1 MARTFT
7 PQDCHALMT
16 LLVEQATGQKNV
28 TVTNTSDFVSA
39 GETVLSTG
47 VENTLNSLA
56 IVVGRT
62 LMAVRPYKAKLS
74 LIDALNTEGYTSRL
88 RKISVYSR
96 NPQAS
101 GDWNTQLHTNLMGGY
116 DNGSNGGQSTASM
129 WEQNKPEV
137 LEMNF
142 GGQTVWEDST
152 TIYEYQLKSAFRNE
166 AEFGKLVSGIM
177 TEKANDIESQKEAFN
192 RMTILNYIAGLYDM
206 GIAGTVIN
214 LTKAFNDEMGTSYTT
229 KELQTTYAT
238 EFLEFFTA
246 TFKIASDYMT
256 NRSANYHWSPEK
268 QNEAGEDLVLLRHTP
283 KNKQRFLYYSPLFTK
298 AKAKVF
304 PEIFNPQYIEE
315 AQGEG
320 VTYWQSINNP
330 SAINIKP
337 AIPDKE
343 GGTGKQIEGGAV
355 ELSTV
360 VGVLYDVDAMMVD
373 YQLESAATTPLEAR
387 KHYRN
392 MWWSFSRNAINDF
405 TENAILFIMEDVE
418 PSEP

>member
-7 PQDCHALMT
+7 PQDCHAIMT

-56 IVVGRT
+56 IVMGRT

-74 LIDALNTEGYTSRL
+74 LIDALNTEGYTSRM
-88 RKISVYSR
+88 RKISFYSR
-96 NPQAS
+96 NPKAS
-101 GDWNTQLHTNLMGGY
+101 GDWNTQLHTNLRGGY

-129 WEQNKPEV
+129 WEQNKPEA

-142 GGQTVWEDST
+142 GGQSVWEDST

-166 AEFGKLVSGIM
+166 SEFGKFISGIM

-192 RMTILNYIAGLYDM
+192 RMIILNYIAGLYDM
-206 GIAGTVIN
+206 GTAGTVIN

-229 KELQTTYAT
+229 QELQTTYAT

-256 NRSANYHWSPEK
+256 NRSANYHWSPAK
-268 QNEAGEDLVLLRHTP
+268 QNEAGENLVLLRHTP

-330 SAINIKP
+330 AAINITP

-343 GGTGKQIEGGAV
+343 GGTGKQIQGGAV
-355 ELSTV
+355 ELSNV